1 MISREEIRE
10 LAQFEAN
17 GKQECALSF
26 YFQPQTPQNKS
37 HREEAI
43 LAKDLVRQALQAV
56 RKDGKQ
62 NCARADL
69 QRILKL
75 AEELHGN
82 QAHAKAVFACGA
94 RDIWREFDLPP
105 QMRQTQL
112 FVNRRFQLKPL
123 AMLLGAHPK
132 LAVVLVDRHRARWFD
147 LRLDQIVEG
156 EAMFHS
162 LSRRGRGD
170 GFAGYDGGHS
180 ERRASDDVLHHFK
193 AVAARLKDEAEKGI
207 WEALIVGCLD
217 VNWPDFEM
225 HLPSSVRRCLL
236 GRFPAE
242 VATFSLEQVRE
253 RAQAVQQEWLQN
265 RRQQSVKE
273 VLSYA
278 KSHQRGVTGLRRVLR
293 SLEMGEV
300 RTLLIGENYSA
311 RAVECGSCGHLDS
324 HLIAYCALC
333 GRKTRPLPDVC
344 DAIIRRAIQNDVELL
359 YVQDDPNLDRAGNI
373 AALLRFRAERGTQLR
388 QVS

>member
-10 LAQFEAN
+10 LAQFEAD

-43 LAKDLVRQALQAV
+43 LAKDLVRHALQAV

-94 RDIWREFDLPP
+94 RDIWREFDLPS

-147 LRLDQIVEG
+147 MRLDQMVEG

-162 LSRRGRGD
+162 LSRRGRSD
-170 GFAGYDGGHS
+170 GYSGYDGGHS
-180 ERRASDDVLHHFK
+180 ERRTSDDVLHHFK
-193 AVAARLKDEAEKGI
+193 AVAARLKDEAEKRI

-217 VNWPDFEM
+217 VNWPDFEV
-225 HLPSSVRRCLL
+225 HLPPAVQRCLL
-236 GRFPAE
+236 GHFPAE
-242 VATFSLEQVRE
+242 VATFSLEQVKE
-253 RAQAVQQEWLQN
+253 RAQAVQEEWLQN
-265 RRQQSVKE
+265 RRRQSVKE

-311 RAVECGSCGHLDS
+311 RAVECDSCGHLDS
-324 HLIAYCALC
+324 HLIAYCASC

-344 DAIIRRAIQNDVELL
+344 DAVIPRAIQNDVELL
-359 YVQDDPNLDRAGNI
+359 YVKDDPGLDKAGNI
-373 AALLRFRAERGTQLR
+373 AALLRFRAERGAQLR

>member
-1 MISREEIRE
+1 MISRDEIRE
-10 LAQFEAN
+10 LAQFEAD
-17 GKQECALSF
+17 GKHECALSF

-43 LAKDLVRQALQAV
+43 FAKDLVRQALQEV
-56 RKDGKQ
+56 KKDG
-62 NCARADL
+62 NHSCVRADL

-82 QAHAKAVFACGA
+82 RAHAKAVFACGE
-94 RDIWREFDLPP
+94 RDIWREFDLPS
-105 QMRQTQL
+105 QVRQTQL

-147 LRLDQIVEG
+147 MRLGHIVEG
-156 EAMFHS
+156 EAMFHA
-162 LSRRGRGD
+162 LSRRGRSD
-170 GFAGYDGGHS
+170 GYSGYDGGHS
-180 ERRASDDVLHHFK
+180 ERHTHDDVLHHFK
-193 AVAARLKDEAEKGI
+193 AVATRLKEEAEKGI

-217 VNWPDFEM
+217 VNWRDFEV
-225 HLPSSVRRCLL
+225 HLPAAVKHNLL
-236 GRFPAE
+236 GHFPAE
-242 VATFSLEQVRE
+242 VATFSVEQVRE
-253 RAQAVQQEWLQN
+253 RAHDVQQKWLQD
-265 RRQQSVKE
+265 RRSHSVKE

-311 RAVECGSCGHLDS
+311 RAVECSSCGHLDS

-333 GRKTRPLPDVC
+333 GRKTRPLVDVC
-344 DAIIRRAIQNDVELL
+344 DAIIPTAIQNDIELL
-359 YVQDDPNLDRAGNI
+359 YVKDDHDLDKVGNI
-373 AALLRFRAERGTQLR
+373 AALLRFRAERGTHLR